1 MTDVKMTAVD
11 TLHISSVSS
20 DHLLAGQEFEVAEDI
35 AANLEARG
43 LATRSIDL
51 GQVLITEPVVT
62 EPAVTEPAVTDEK
75 EAIAPDN
82 KMVAPL
88 ENKSANKPARK
99 PRG

>member
-62 EPAVTEPAVTDEK
+62 EPAVTDEK
-75 EAIAPDN
+75 EAIAPEN

>member
-51 GQVLITEPVVT
+51 GQVFLTEPVVT
-62 EPAVTEPAVTDEK
+62 EPAATDEK
-75 EAIAPDN
+75 EAIAPEN